1 MSNMEWDEVIEEL
14 CVSKAEELQ
23 LLGYDHVQAKEV
35 WACVSSKYVK
45 NGQPSLHQLVSDI
58 LSLRPTQFMN
68 YLMLSAYKG
77 DSF

>member
-1 MSNMEWDEVIEEL
+1 MSNMEWNEVIEGL
-14 CVSKAEELQ
+14 CESKAEELQ

-35 WACVSSKYVK
+35 WNCVSSKYVK
-45 NGQPSLHQLVSDI
+45 HGQPSLHQLVSDI